1 MGEQDALPGV
11 EMARMAVGL
20 LLLAACV
27 LSESL
32 PIYAPESPISLAQVA
47 EEVTGQK
54 HDDVAAVEAQTQK
67 EIEALEAVA
76 QGGSWDSEALA
87 KIENDEKAVAT
98 AANKVGKLA
107 KSAESL
113 ADGEGPLADVIE
125 SQLAES
131 TKLAKKLMAT
141 KAAVTTVESAEKKS
155 LADAETSPTLGEA
168 KNDNKNLAEEA
179 RLKAA
184 KWIEGQKL
192 AEEVQNG
199 GKGAPEP
206 MGNKASKEED
216 SRYMSQ
222 VVEAEKAA
230 VAKAEMMK
238 KQIDAAGKE
247 LNAWYDKH
255 EHDKDEAY
263 LGESTNPVQEKIEQ
277 DAVAKIKK
285 IQKEA
290 AKAIEKAGETE
301 KAGKTEKAAPE
312 DVNKHEFDH
321 GININMDGAPDDGA
335 WEAAQTASDGA
346 KQAAEEAD
354 AQYKLNDQA
363 SDKEGMKREA
373 KKTKKAQTASDGAKQ
388 AAEEADAQYKLNDQ
402 ASDKE
407 GMTQEAK
414 KAKKA

>member
-141 KAAVTTVESAEKKS
+141 KAAVTTEESAEKKS

-301 KAGKTEKAAPE
+301 KAAPE
-312 DVNKHEFDH
+312 DVNKA
-321 GININMDGAPDDGA
+321 MDGAPD
-335 WEAAQTASDGA
+335 DGA

-407 GMTQEAK
+407 GMKQEAK
-414 KAKKA
+414 KVNSNNG